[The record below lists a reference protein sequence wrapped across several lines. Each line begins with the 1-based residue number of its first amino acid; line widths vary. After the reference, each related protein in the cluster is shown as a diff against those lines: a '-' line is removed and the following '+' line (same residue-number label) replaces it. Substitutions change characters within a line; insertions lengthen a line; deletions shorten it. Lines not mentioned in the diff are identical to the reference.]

1 MDNNK
6 KGVGRKPHKD
16 KKVTINLYVLQS
28 IVDTFGDG
36 YDLRDFLYKCIEDKV
51 NGVPDLNQMNDKAL
65 LTEMLDWWKI
75 EGRNKR
81 INAWLDLNDKAENDA
96 ISNDDNKILNKK

>member
-6 KGVGRKPHKD
+6 KGVGRTPHKD
-16 KKVTINLYVLQS
+16 NKVTINLYVVQS

-36 YDLRDFLYKCIEDKV
+36 YGLRDFLYKCIEDKV
-51 NGVPDLNQMNDKAL
+51 NGVPDLDQMNDKAL

-75 EGRNKR
+75 KRRNNT
-81 INAWLDLNDKAENDA
+81 IGGVLDLNEEAENDA
-96 ISNDDNKILNKK
+96 ISNDDNKKLNKK